1 MVVGKFS
8 VNRIKDWVDRVGFY
22 PENSFS
28 IFSNARNGYFFLNN
42 ILVIKKL
49 LYAKINPITVF
60 NRT

>member
-28 IFSNARNGYFFLNN
+28 IFSNARNRFLNN
-42 ILVIKKL
+42 KETFVCKD
-49 LYAKINPITVF
+49 
-60 NRT
+60 